1 MGGGAGARL
10 IARPNH
16 KYTVSFVEVSNTFNG
31 TYHGIKLGLSLI
43 WGFRAESVVLHAG
56 AHRFDLGVIEGL
68 R

>member
-1 MGGGAGARL
+1 M
-10 IARPNH
+10 
-16 KYTVSFVEVSNTFNG
+16 SFVEVSNTFNG